1 MTIDEPT
8 TLLARARSEYLEMPG
23 LRLTPWQAG
32 RLWNIEPEQSEHVLG
47 LLVASGFLWRN
58 RKGAY
63 VRRSSR

>member
-1 MTIDEPT
+1 MRIDEPT

-32 RLWNIEPEQSEHVLG
+32 RLWNIEPAVSEHVLR

-58 RKGAY
+58 REGAY
-63 VRRSSR
+63 LLRSSR